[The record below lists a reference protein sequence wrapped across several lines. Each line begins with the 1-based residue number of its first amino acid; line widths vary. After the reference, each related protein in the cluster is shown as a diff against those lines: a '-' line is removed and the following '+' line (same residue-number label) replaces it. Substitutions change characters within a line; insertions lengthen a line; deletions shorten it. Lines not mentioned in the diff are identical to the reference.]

1 VRTTAKQKTRRQ
13 SHNPTFHGATS
24 PGLFSTGLFSTG
36 LFSTGLIKLIDLRRQ
51 DEITFR
57 QALDFMRPNLD
68 SNFPISIP

>member
-24 PGLFSTGLFSTG
+24 PGLFSTG